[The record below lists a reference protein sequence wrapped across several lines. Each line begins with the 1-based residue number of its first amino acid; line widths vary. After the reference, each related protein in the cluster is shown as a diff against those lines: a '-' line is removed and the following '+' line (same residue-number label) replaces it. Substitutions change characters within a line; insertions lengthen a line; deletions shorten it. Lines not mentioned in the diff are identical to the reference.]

1 MLEGFDSSRF
11 GHICSLEALRRLPN
25 DARRLPDG
33 AKCLHGSFQDPRIE
47 LIEWQGCPG
56 ELRMS

>member
-1 MLEGFDSSRF
+1 MLGGFDFSRF
-11 GHICSLEALRRLPN
+11 GHIGSLEAPRRVPN

-47 LIEWQGCPG
+47 LIEWQGCPR
-56 ELRMS
+56 EPRMS